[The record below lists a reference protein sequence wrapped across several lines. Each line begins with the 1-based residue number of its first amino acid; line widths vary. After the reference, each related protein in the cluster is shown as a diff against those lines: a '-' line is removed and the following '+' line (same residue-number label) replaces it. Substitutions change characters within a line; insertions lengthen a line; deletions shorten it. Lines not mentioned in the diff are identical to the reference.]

1 MLITAA
7 KTKQAFWGK
16 TGTLCPF
23 IFYSMLSCKR
33 LLVCAC
39 AVIHNIWYIHNLSKI
54 FTLFFAEL
62 LKKTLLFHR
71 FFDII
76 CIRAT
81 VIHRSLPFPFNKN
94 KGCFLRPNRRAAH
107 THLYAGFLC

>member
-1 MLITAA
+1 LPLYFLFHVILQKAA
-7 KTKQAFWGK
+7 
-16 TGTLCPF
+16 CV
-23 IFYSMLSCKR
+23 R
-33 LLVCAC
+33 LRGYPQHMVYPQLEQNF
-39 AVIHNIWYIHNLSKI
+39 HHD